1 MPLSLAISYLHGVV
15 QEGLVLGGE
24 DGDDLGSGEEL
35 LDLEQHLA
43 GEDGGEY
50 PGVLRSLLRDS

>member
-1 MPLSLAISYLHGVV
+1 M